1 MKIKNYII
9 PTINKLILVFLAL
22 LGFSCS
28 LDGPDPVAEYGM
40 PSADF
45 KAYGSIIDESTLNK
59 LSNVEVAMQ
68 GDTVYSDE
76 NGNYEIKTVN
86 FPQSQ
91 MFTIS
96 FKDVDGSLNGVYLP
110 KDTVVDFSDIDFTNG
125 DGAWYSGEK
134 TKEINI
140 KLTSDE

>member
-1 MKIKNYII
+1 
-9 PTINKLILVFLAL
+9 
-22 LGFSCS
+22 
-28 LDGPDPVAEYGM
+28 M

-76 NGNYEIKTVN
+76 NGIYEIRTVN

-91 MFTIS
+91 IFTIS
-96 FKDVDGSLNGVYLP
+96 FRDVDGSLNEAYLP

>member
-1 MKIKNYII
+1 MKIRNYII
-9 PTINKLILVFLAL
+9 PTINKLILALLAL
-22 LGFSCS
+22 LGFSCI
-28 LDGPDPVAEYGM
+28 PDDPKLEYGM

-76 NGNYEIKTVN
+76 NGIYEIRTVN

-91 MFTIS
+91 IFTIS
-96 FKDVDGSLNGVYLP
+96 FRDVDGSLNEAYLP